1 MTGLNEKQRL
11 RELFT
16 SFREVNQAYYQA
28 IQHITKSNGITPI
41 QFFTLRMLS
50 DHPNIGLSEL
60 AERIR
65 STSSTASGII
75 DRMVKAG
82 WVSREIPDTD
92 RRSVELKLTGEG
104 EEMCRRIEEIRT
116 SRLSALTAIPQED
129 HTHLLRILG
138 NISHILQKTKEG
150 DKYD

>member
-1 MTGLNEKQRL
+1 MNEQQRL

-28 IQHITKSNGITPI
+28 IQQITGSNGITPI

-50 DHPNIGLSEL
+50 EHPNIGLNEL

-82 WVSREIPDTD
+82 WVSRNIPDTD
-92 RRSVELKLTGEG
+92 RRSVELKLTGKG

-116 SRLSALTAIPQED
+116 NRLSGLSEIPEED
-129 HTHLLRILG
+129 HNHLLRILG
-138 NISHILQKTKEG
+138 NISQILHKSKEG
-150 DKYD
+150 DPHD